1 MLSNVYTLLV
11 NLWYSSGVGFMD
23 VVLFLHFWHFIHVS
37 VVAPPSN
44 FFIMVGAVA
53 AHLWPWDRN
62 KESLYANPAQTEL
75 KSLFFHP
82 QKLDLFVSY
91 FNAIVNKKKKKVPC
105 GGHRLA
111 PSGHSRSYKLDGEC
125 LVKEKRTGSVQGCW
139 QRGHMVNQP
148 GCLLVVVTLKRSSRW
163 WLLLLIDTPWIMYQK
178 GSINLQGTYIT
189 TSQKNLTDATFL
201 HSIRLL
207 EGCFGSSAFGLI

>member
-1 MLSNVYTLLV
+1 MQI
-11 NLWYSSGVGFMD
+11 
-23 VVLFLHFWHFIHVS
+23 LHK
-37 VVAPPSN
+37 
-44 FFIMVGAVA
+44 
-53 AHLWPWDRN
+53 L
-62 KESLYANPAQTEL
+62 QTEL

-139 QRGHMVNQP
+139 QTGHMVNQP

-178 GSINLQGTYIT
+178 GSINLQRTYIT

-207 EGCFGSSAFGLI
+207 EGCFGSSAFGLISDIFQGYGLYRADIVIGLHKISCYVVSWLNRLFVGFLIVVLTSWKVFFISILM